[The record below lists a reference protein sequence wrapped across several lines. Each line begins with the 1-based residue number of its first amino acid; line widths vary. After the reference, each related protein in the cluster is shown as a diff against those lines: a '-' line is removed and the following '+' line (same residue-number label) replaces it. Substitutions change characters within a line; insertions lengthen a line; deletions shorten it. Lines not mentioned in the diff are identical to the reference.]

1 MNNITALVLR
11 RMRAPLLV
19 LITAYA
25 VSIIGLVLVPGVDDE
40 GQTWH
45 MGMFDAFYFVSYMA
59 TTIGFG
65 EIPYD
70 FTHAQRLWTLVAIY
84 LTVVAWFY
92 ALGTILTLVQ
102 DQGFQ
107 QALVENLETGHHHAA
122 TAVAALGAVQVDLAL
137 SR

>member
-25 VSIIGLVLVPGVDDE
+25 VSIIGLVLVPGIDDQ
-40 GQTWH
+40 GRTWH
-45 MGMFDAFYFVSYMA
+45 MGLFEAFYFVSYMA

-70 FTHAQRLWTLVAIY
+70 FSNAQRLWTIAAIY

-92 ALGTILTLVQ
+92 SLGTILTLVQ
-102 DQGFQ
+102 DRGFQ
-107 QALVENLETGHHHAA
+107 
-122 TAVAALGAVQVDLAL
+122 
-137 SR
+137 